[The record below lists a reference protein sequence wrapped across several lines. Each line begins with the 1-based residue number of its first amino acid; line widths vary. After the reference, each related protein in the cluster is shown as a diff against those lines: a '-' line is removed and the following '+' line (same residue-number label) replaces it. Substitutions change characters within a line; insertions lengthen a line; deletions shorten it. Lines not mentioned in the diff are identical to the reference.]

1 MKLSTKGRY
10 GLKAMVDLAT
20 EYDSGARL
28 SIAQLAERQG
38 VSAAYL
44 EQLIASLKKAGLV
57 ESGVD
62 AKFVTALRGVQGG
75 YVLARSPELISVGE
89 VLRVLEGST
98 AIVDCVGTT
107 GTDCSNVC
115 SCSARPLWL
124 KLQRRIDD
132 VLNTTS
138 VRDLADDYITQMERN
153 QDNK

>member
-57 ESGVD
+57 
-62 AKFVTALRGVQGG
+62 TALRGVQGG
-75 YVLARSPELISVGE
+75 YVLAVRRSLS
-89 VLRVLEGST
+89 
-98 AIVDCVGTT
+98 A
-107 GTDCSNVC
+107 
-115 SCSARPLWL
+115 SARCLEFL
-124 KLQRRIDD
+124 KAARQLSIASAQPERIAA
-132 VLNTTS
+132 TS
-138 VRDLADDYITQMERN
+138 VPAPHARFG
-153 QDNK
+153 

>member
-62 AKFVTALRGVQGG
+62 AKFVIQDGLVTVN
-75 YVLARSPELISVGE
+75 GE
-89 VLRVLEGST
+89 VETQRGKKLHGGELVSYNGET
-98 AIVDCVGTT
+98 VKIV
-107 GTDCSNVC
+107 
-115 SCSARPLWL
+115 R
-124 KLQRRIDD
+124 
-132 VLNTTS
+132 
-138 VRDLADDYITQMERN
+138 
-153 QDNK
+153 